1 MTGYLHT
8 ERLRTLADSVLL
20 VGITILAYN
29 LVPPSIINGQLS
41 EPEVQDF
48 FNNLYA
54 LISSFVVIFI
64 LWILYMKILDYLEQP
79 NEVITIISIT
89 FFILV
94 LLTPVFTVGTFQYDN
109 WRSLASLALLQIV
122 NSLLLMALWTYIL
135 RSKLLVQQFKHEY
148 NQSMYSNLAVIPSLY
163 SIAVVIGFVNVDI
176 ANIFPVFMIPA
187 ILILSQVYHR
197 KDAQ

>member
-1 MTGYLHT
+1 M
-8 ERLRTLADSVLL
+8 LL

-29 LVPPSIINGQLS
+29 LVPPSIINGQLN

-64 LWILYMKILDYLEQP
+64 LWILYMKILDYLVRP
-79 NEVITIISIT
+79 NEVIMIISIT

-122 NSLLLMALWTYIL
+122 NGLLLIALWTYIL
-135 RSKLLVQQFKHEY
+135 KSKLLVQQFKYEY
-148 NQSMYSNLAVIPSLY
+148 NRNLYSNLAVIPSIYAL
-163 SIAVVIGFVNVDI
+163 SMVVGLVNVH
-176 ANIFPVFMIPA
+176 AASIFPVFMIPV
-187 ILILSQVYHR
+187 ILVLSKVYRR
-197 KDAQ
+197 KEA

>member
-1 MTGYLHT
+1 LTGYLNT

-29 LVPPSIINGQLS
+29 LVPPSVINGQLN
-41 EPEVQDF
+41 EVEIQDF

-64 LWILYMKILDYLEQP
+64 LWILYMKILDYLERP
-79 NEVITIISIT
+79 NEVIVIISIT

-94 LLTPVFTVGTFQYDN
+94 LLTPVFTVGTFQYNN

-135 RSKLLVQQFKHEY
+135 KSKLLVQQFKHEY
-148 NQSMYSNLAVIPSLY
+148 NRNMYSGLAVIPSIY
-163 SIAVVIGFVNVDI
+163 AISMVIGFVNVD
-176 ANIFPVFMIPA
+176 AASIFPVFMIPI
-187 ILILSQVYHR
+187 ILMLSMVYRR
-197 KDAQ
+197 KEV

>member
-1 MTGYLHT
+1 MNT

-29 LVPPSIINGQLS
+29 LVPPSIINGQLN

-79 NEVITIISIT
+79 NEVIVIISIT

-109 WRSLASLALLQIV
+109 WRSLAYLALLQIV
-122 NSLLLMALWTYIL
+122 NGLLLTALWTYISK
-135 RSKLLVQQFKHEY
+135 SKLLVQQFKYEY
-148 NQSMYSNLAVIPSLY
+148 NRNLYSNLAVIPSIY
-163 SIAVVIGFVNVDI
+163 AISMVIGSVNVH
-176 ANIFPVFMIPA
+176 AASIFPVFMIPA
-187 ILILSQVYHR
+187 ILVLSKVYRR
-197 KDAQ
+197 KA

>member
-1 MTGYLHT
+1 MNT

-29 LVPPSIINGQLS
+29 LVPPSIINGQLN

-79 NEVITIISIT
+79 NEVIVIISIT

-109 WRSLASLALLQIV
+109 WRSLAYLALLQIV
-122 NSLLLMALWTYIL
+122 NGLLLTALWTYISK
-135 RSKLLVQQFKHEY
+135 SKLLVQQFKYEY
-148 NQSMYSNLAVIPSLY
+148 NRNLYSNLAVIPSLY
-163 SIAVVIGFVNVDI
+163 AISMVVGFVNVH
-176 ANIFPVFMIPA
+176 AASIFPVFMIPA
-187 ILILSQVYHR
+187 ILVLSKVYRR
-197 KDAQ
+197 KEA

>member
-1 MTGYLHT
+1 MNT

-29 LVPPSIINGQLS
+29 LVPPSIINGQLN

-64 LWILYMKILDYLEQP
+64 LWILYMKILDYLVRP
-79 NEVITIISIT
+79 NEVIMIISIT

-122 NSLLLMALWTYIL
+122 NGLLLIALWTYISK
-135 RSKLLVQQFKHEY
+135 SKLLVQQFKYEY
-148 NQSMYSNLAVIPSLY
+148 SRNLYSNLAVIPSLY
-163 SIAVVIGFVNVDI
+163 AISMIVGFVNVH
-176 ANIFPVFMIPA
+176 AASIFPVIMIPV
-187 ILILSQVYHR
+187 ILVLSKVYRR
-197 KDAQ
+197 KEA